1 MNKKTKDICQL
12 IRFATECTFITP
24 KRVLYNPNGNFE
36 EHQKAY
42 QQLKKNSDLIIEE
55 EEADKDHLQIT
66 IIQKQTK
73 TV

>member
-1 MNKKTKDICQL
+1 MKDICTL
-12 IRFATECTFITP
+12 IRFATEYTFITP
-24 KRVLYNPNGNFE
+24 KRVLYNPNGNFKE
-36 EHQKAY
+36 QREAY

-55 EEADKDHLQIT
+55 KEVDKDHLQIT